1 MADLWYLAL
10 AYGVIWSGLL
20 VYLFRLA
27 RRAEGLSR
35 ELGLLKQILTA
46 GQDPA
51 DAGESQSVTSAA
63 AASGRPGDVGIPG
76 EQTPMQ
82 PV

>member
-1 MADLWYLAL
+1 MGDLWYLAL

-35 ELGLLKQILTA
+35 ELGLLKQILIA

-63 AASGRPGDVGIPG
+63 AGGRPGDVGIPG

>member
-20 VYLFRLA
+20 AYLFHLA

-35 ELGLLKQILTA
+35 ELGLLKQILIA

-51 DAGESQSVTSAA
+51 DAGESQNVAA
-63 AASGRPGDVGIPG
+63 AGGRSGDVGIPG

>member
-1 MADLWYLAL
+1 MGDLWYLAL
-10 AYGVIWSGLL
+10 AYGVIWLGLL
-20 VYLFRLA
+20 AYLFRLA

-35 ELGLLKQILTA
+35 ELGLLKQILIA
-46 GQDPA
+46 GQDPE
-51 DAGESQSVTSAA
+51 DAGESQSVSSSAG
-63 AASGRPGDVGIPG
+63 GRSGDVGLPG